1 MKTQSSI
8 ALFSLYNDSE
18 DAFFDRCF
26 ISIQHSLRSRAFS
39 FYNEAFFLLS
49 NKGFIG
55 FDFDFLFLSFD
66 VAFRVDLFSVGC
78 WVLNFAVTIAIKFC
92 HSVLQQSFF
101 GLDF

>member
-55 FDFDFLFLSFD
+55 FDFDLLFLSFD
-66 VAFRVDLFSVGC
+66 VAFRVDLFQLVD
-78 WVLNFAVTIAIKFC
+78 LRLDLKLKFWLLGVEFC
-92 HSVLQQSFF
+92 GNDSN
-101 GLDF
+101 

>member
-18 DAFFDRCF
+18 DAVFDRCF

-55 FDFDFLFLSFD
+55 FDFDLLLLSFD
-66 VAFRVDLFSVGC
+66 VAFRVDLFSVGGFKVRFEIEILVVGC
-78 WVLNFAVTIAIKFC
+78 
-92 HSVLQQSFF
+92 
-101 GLDF
+101 